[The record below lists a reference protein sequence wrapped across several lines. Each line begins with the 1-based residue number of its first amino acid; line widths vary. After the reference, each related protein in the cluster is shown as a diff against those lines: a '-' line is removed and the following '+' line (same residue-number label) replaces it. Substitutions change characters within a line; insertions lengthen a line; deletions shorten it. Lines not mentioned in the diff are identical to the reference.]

1 MLLSL
6 DVISRFL
13 NAVLLS
19 EWLSCLVK
27 AALQRRVDVVQSTK
41 AIQTEVVCSSPCEN
55 AKGSHLARDHI
66 GEGPV
71 PQEEGSLCVLD
82 LILGA
87 LVQSDELL
95 SQ

>member
-1 MLLSL
+1 MLDSL

-41 AIQTEVVCSSPCEN
+41 AIQTEVVCSSPSEH
-55 AKGSHLARDHI
+55 AQGSHLARDHI
-66 GEGPV
+66 GERPV
-71 PQEEGSLCVLD
+71 AQEEGSLCVLD
-82 LILGA
+82 LILSA
-87 LVQSDELL
+87 LVQSDKLL